1 MSRTKLLGF
10 VGRHCRVMLVVA
22 VLSVAAPGFAQQ
34 PFGAL
39 GGIAG
44 GDESGSGV
52 LPLHGWCLDDSG
64 IAAVDIF
71 VDGELVGRAAYGRQ
85 RPDVN
90 RAFPAVTNSL
100 FSGFAFQLNSARF
113 LNGNHFV
120 QPRCTSRSGEVI
132 FVRGKE
138 LGFNNNTHLLV
149 PFGRIDFPNRNA
161 QLFGNCDVTDPQRR
175 YSVVEG
181 WALDVGV
188 EIGDEGIGYV
198 ELLIDGSIFANT
210 RRDCFFDR
218 DTGGLTNCQG
228 LIRTDIEQS
237 FPGLKDSPNSGFRF
251 AMDIGA
257 LIDFGFVRG
266 FHVLTIRAGD
276 IAGQFANIDEI
287 PVIFNCDEDVANEG
301 AFGRIGRPLDGSKH
315 TGLLDVVG
323 WALDFEGIR
332 EVEIWVD
339 GERVGL
345 ATLGLERVGVSARYP
360 GFPDSLTPGFA
371 FRLDTRV
378 YENGPHQLQV
388 FTQDNAAPRGRSLIG
403 ERTFFI
409 DN

>member
-1 MSRTKLLGF
+1 MSRTKL
-10 VGRHCRVMLVVA
+10 VGLVC
-22 VLSVAAPGFAQQ
+22 LLCLAAPAMAQV

-44 GDESGSGV
+44 GGTSGTGV
-52 LPLHGWCLDDSG
+52 LPLHGWCLDDDG

-71 VDGELVGRAAYGRQ
+71 VDGQLVGRAAYGRQ

-90 RAFPAVTNSL
+90 RAFPGIADSL
-100 FSGFAFQLNSARF
+100 HSGFAFQLNSARF
-113 LNGNHFV
+113 LNGLHFV
-120 QPRCTSRSGEVI
+120 QPRCTSQTGEVS
-132 FVRGKE
+132 FVQGRE
-138 LGFNNNTHLLV
+138 LEFINNTHLLV

-198 ELLIDGSIFANT
+198 ELLIDGAIFANT
-210 RRDCFFDR
+210 RTDCFFD
-218 DTGGLTNCQG
+218 DEIGGLTNCQG

-257 LIDFGFVRG
+257 LLDFGFVRG

-276 IAGQFANIDEI
+276 ITGQFANIDEI
-287 PVIFNCDEDVANEG
+287 PVVFLCDDDIANEG
-301 AFGRIGRPLDGSKH
+301 SFGRVGRPLDGSNH

-323 WALDFEGIR
+323 WALDFEGVR

-339 GERVGL
+339 GEEVGM
-345 ATLGLERVGVSARYP
+345 ATLGGLRPGVSSRYP
-360 GFPDSLTPGFA
+360 GFPDSLAPGFS

-388 FTQDNAAPRGRSLIG
+388 FVEDHAVPAAAR
-403 ERTFFI
+403 
-409 DN
+409 